1 MALVVKYSDNIH
13 KGFANSLSIV
23 LCGFIESYIFPNS
36 FQINNTFSF
45 GSLLVIISSLSFVAI
60 TNRFSMFNFALVASK
75 EGDKL
80 DQDLTSSGHQD
91 SMWNRTYTFISAG
104 PQQQLLQGFYQ
115 RLSYNISGKPSK
127 DKDEGTLLHGA
138 LDHAHGD
145 RDVRASSEP

>member
-1 MALVVKYSDNIH
+1 MVKYSDNIH

-36 FQINNTFSF
+36 FQVNSTFSI

-60 TNRFSMFNFALVASK
+60 TNRFSMLPNALVVSK

-80 DQDLTSSGHQD
+80 DHDLSSSVPRESIWSNIHA
-91 SMWNRTYTFISAG
+91 FISVD
-104 PQQQLLQGFYQ
+104 PLQQLLHGFYQ

-127 DKDEGTLLHGA
+127 DKDEGTPAHGG
-138 LDHAHGD
+138 LDHVHAHSD
-145 RDVRASSEP
+145 RDMIASEP